1 MDPLSVSD
9 ASGVPP
15 ATGAPAAVQVVAP
28 PPATVTAVRNPLRLV
43 RPPKVTG
50 RLIRPQVVSVVSAG
64 GRTQTRALPVVKIP
78 VGAMSAVTSSMF
90 VIKPRQPSP
99 EQKQAEVVATQPV
112 PVYETSATVLQTPES
127 EEICQSTVIK
137 EMVPH
142 SLHQAHN
149 QPAYQEQTLQTL
161 HELQPPPSQVSDICV
176 QPVSQEIQLQ
186 QQSSDAI
193 QLQPLPVETKCR
205 DPLGN
210 VTQEPRIVQGSEVS
224 YTLVTD
230 KVLHGDESRNA
241 AEHMPFDQ
249 IDTVP
254 EVDENCES
262 PVNDGDNTVAAVAKV
277 EDDDED
283 DMPLAAR
290 KRKSASRGRGR
301 KRPRSSSVSA
311 ASPPASPAAHPPPAF
326 SCTDCNESFADRLAL
341 AAHER
346 RHGDQTFT
354 CSECQQTFTQ
364 SLALRRHKLRH
375 GQPHRARAAGRRQTK
390 TPSRYLDSVWA
401 EVGIRRRGGGVRKEE
416 MVTCGVCDKEMV
428 PEEAANHLRPPA
440 SGEYFLCEQCGKT
453 FGQKCQLSRH
463 GCRLPGT
470 GRMTGKG
477 NKQKGSRVPA
487 DAVVPKVEEPD
498 AESQHDA
505 DDYSDGDANE
515 GADSVAAADDDGDAD
530 DPAAADA
537 TSATDTG
544 DGQLTCD
551 VCQINFV
558 SQRNLNRHR
567 AQHESG
573 TRYSCEVCEQSYAR
587 LDDLTRHTRSVHNQ
601 KRQFRCP
608 GCMRRFTQKRIVE
621 YHMRTHE
628 SSRRRGRTV
637 KKGNRLKKEN
647 GELEDIKDSPGPGP
661 VKYTCEECGAGFDTR
676 RRFIRHQQMRHDA
689 EAPRYECEVCSATYT
704 RIDELTRHSIQI
716 HHQKKTVPCPRC
728 TRLFTQQR
736 IVDYHVR
743 GHDTKRV
750 YNRVP
755 RPYRCETC
763 QRSFST
769 EALLVRH
776 NCRDKTSTQRCVCDI
791 CGRGVSCPQALR
803 RHRLQH
809 LEERPAKCDT
819 CGAAFIDDVALSK
832 HVLTHSD
839 EKPFLCDHCGKGFR
853 FKDYLVRHTRFH
865 TGERPYP
872 CSACDKRFATS
883 DTLHRHFLIHTGEKP
898 YVCELCGRPFR
909 QAQQLKTHM
918 KIHNRYSPSFT
929 TQQGSSQRSRSF
941 ANAKPAASAPT
952 QLRLTE
958 LTNASGAPEVPATG
972 AALLVADE
980 GGQLR
985 LVEEGHADV
994 TLQEI
999 HTFETQ
1005 VL

>member
-9 ASGVPP
+9 AAGVPP
-15 ATGAPAAVQVVAP
+15 AAGAPAALQVVAP
-28 PPATVTAVRNPLRLV
+28 PPATVTSVRNPLRLV

-90 VIKPRQPSP
+90 VIKPRQSSP

-112 PVYETSATVLQTPES
+112 PAYETAATVLQTPES
-127 EEICQSTVIK
+127 EEICQST
-137 EMVPH
+137 
-142 SLHQAHN
+142 
-149 QPAYQEQTLQTL
+149 
-161 HELQPPPSQVSDICV
+161 
-176 QPVSQEIQLQ
+176 
-186 QQSSDAI
+186 
-193 QLQPLPVETKCR
+193 
-205 DPLGN
+205 
-210 VTQEPRIVQGSEVS
+210 
-224 YTLVTD
+224 
-230 KVLHGDESRNA
+230 
-241 AEHMPFDQ
+241 
-249 IDTVP
+249 
-254 EVDENCES
+254 
-262 PVNDGDNTVAAVAKV
+262 
-277 EDDDED
+277 
-283 DMPLAAR
+283 
-290 KRKSASRGRGR
+290 
-301 KRPRSSSVSA
+301 
-311 ASPPASPAAHPPPAF
+311 
-326 SCTDCNESFADRLAL
+326 
-341 AAHER
+341 
-346 RHGDQTFT
+346 
-354 CSECQQTFTQ
+354 
-364 SLALRRHKLRH
+364 
-375 GQPHRARAAGRRQTK
+375 
-390 TPSRYLDSVWA
+390 
-401 EVGIRRRGGGVRKEE
+401 
-416 MVTCGVCDKEMV
+416 
-428 PEEAANHLRPPA
+428 
-440 SGEYFLCEQCGKT
+440 
-453 FGQKCQLSRH
+453 
-463 GCRLPGT
+463 
-470 GRMTGKG
+470 
-477 NKQKGSRVPA
+477 
-487 DAVVPKVEEPD
+487 
-498 AESQHDA
+498 
-505 DDYSDGDANE
+505 
-515 GADSVAAADDDGDAD
+515 
-530 DPAAADA
+530 
-537 TSATDTG
+537 
-544 DGQLTCD
+544 
-551 VCQINFV
+551 
-558 SQRNLNRHR
+558 
-567 AQHESG
+567 HESG

-769 EALLVRH
+769 QALLVRH

-898 YVCELCGRPFR
+898 YVCEMCGRPFR

-918 KIHNRYSPSFT
+918 KIHNKYSPSFT
-929 TQQGSSQRSRSF
+929 TQQGSSQRGRSF

-972 AALLVADE
+972 AARLVADE
-980 GGQLR
+980 SGQLR

>member
-1 MDPLSVSD
+1 
-9 ASGVPP
+9 
-15 ATGAPAAVQVVAP
+15 
-28 PPATVTAVRNPLRLV
+28 
-43 RPPKVTG
+43 
-50 RLIRPQVVSVVSAG
+50 
-64 GRTQTRALPVVKIP
+64 
-78 VGAMSAVTSSMF
+78 
-90 VIKPRQPSP
+90 
-99 EQKQAEVVATQPV
+99 
-112 PVYETSATVLQTPES
+112 
-127 EEICQSTVIK
+127 
-137 EMVPH
+137 
-142 SLHQAHN
+142 
-149 QPAYQEQTLQTL
+149 
-161 HELQPPPSQVSDICV
+161 
-176 QPVSQEIQLQ
+176 
-186 QQSSDAI
+186 
-193 QLQPLPVETKCR
+193 
-205 DPLGN
+205 
-210 VTQEPRIVQGSEVS
+210 
-224 YTLVTD
+224 
-230 KVLHGDESRNA
+230 
-241 AEHMPFDQ
+241 
-249 IDTVP
+249 
-254 EVDENCES
+254 
-262 PVNDGDNTVAAVAKV
+262 
-277 EDDDED
+277 
-283 DMPLAAR
+283 
-290 KRKSASRGRGR
+290 
-301 KRPRSSSVSA
+301 
-311 ASPPASPAAHPPPAF
+311 
-326 SCTDCNESFADRLAL
+326 
-341 AAHER
+341 
-346 RHGDQTFT
+346 
-354 CSECQQTFTQ
+354 
-364 SLALRRHKLRH
+364 
-375 GQPHRARAAGRRQTK
+375 
-390 TPSRYLDSVWA
+390 
-401 EVGIRRRGGGVRKEE
+401 
-416 MVTCGVCDKEMV
+416 
-428 PEEAANHLRPPA
+428 
-440 SGEYFLCEQCGKT
+440 
-453 FGQKCQLSRH
+453 
-463 GCRLPGT
+463 
-470 GRMTGKG
+470 
-477 NKQKGSRVPA
+477 
-487 DAVVPKVEEPD
+487 
-498 AESQHDA
+498 
-505 DDYSDGDANE
+505 
-515 GADSVAAADDDGDAD
+515 
-530 DPAAADA
+530 
-537 TSATDTG
+537 
-544 DGQLTCD
+544 
-551 VCQINFV
+551 
-558 SQRNLNRHR
+558 
-567 AQHESG
+567 
-573 TRYSCEVCEQSYAR
+573 
-587 LDDLTRHTRSVHNQ
+587 
-601 KRQFRCP
+601 
-608 GCMRRFTQKRIVE
+608 MRRFTQKRIVE

-755 RPYRCETC
+755 RPHRCDTC

-769 EALLVRH
+769 EALLMRH

-898 YVCELCGRPFR
+898 YVCEMCGRPFR

-918 KIHNRYSPSFT
+918 KIHNKYSPSFT
-929 TQQGSSQRSRSF
+929 IQQGSSQRGRSF

-952 QLRLTE
+952 QPRLTE

-980 GGQLR
+980 SGQLR

-1005 VL
+1005 VLPWPSGNILEPGRVTPGSLASAELEPLVSTPPAQLVSPDLAEESSSLGQERLERRLVAGAKPPPYEPMDGTDVTKTLDDDWLKDGGNSGFAVSESRDRPQLGKTDGK